1 MKNNDDIFLG
11 LKSTDSSPLKYTRNA
26 SGITAGY
33 ICGYASKR
41 KVLNG
46 IADDEERNFLSFQN
60 LTNFLPEIF
69 ITKLLKFLIILL
81 NF

>member
-46 IADDEERNFLSFQN
+46 IADDEERNFLSFQ
-60 LTNFLPEIF
+60 LTTTFTGHLF
-69 ITKLLKFLIILL
+69 T
-81 NF
+81 

>member
-26 SGITAGY
+26 SGITAGS

-46 IADDEERNFLSFQN
+46 IADDEERNFLSFQ
-60 LTNFLPEIF
+60 LTTTFTGHLF
-69 ITKLLKFLIILL
+69 T
-81 NF
+81 